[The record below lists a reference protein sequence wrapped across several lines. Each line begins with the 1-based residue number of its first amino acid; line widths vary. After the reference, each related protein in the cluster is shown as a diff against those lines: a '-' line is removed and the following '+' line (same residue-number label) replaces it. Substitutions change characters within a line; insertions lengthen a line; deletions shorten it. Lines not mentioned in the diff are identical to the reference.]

1 MDDQL
6 ARGGETNSLFTP
18 DADALPEV
26 EAGAAGEKSVFA
38 FALAVLEKVASLLER
53 RKVDVSGC
61 GACCCFGVV
70 DGRSAV
76 LAGLIFDCCEAGVLS
91 VQFRRRHQR
100 SPRM

>member
-6 ARGGETNSLFTP
+6 ARGGEINSSFTP
-18 DADALPEV
+18 DADADADALLDA
-26 EAGAAGEKSVFA
+26 EAGAGEKSVLA

-76 LAGLIFDCCEAGVLS
+76 VAGLILDCERCASGS
-91 VQFRRRHQR
+91 A
-100 SPRM
+100 P